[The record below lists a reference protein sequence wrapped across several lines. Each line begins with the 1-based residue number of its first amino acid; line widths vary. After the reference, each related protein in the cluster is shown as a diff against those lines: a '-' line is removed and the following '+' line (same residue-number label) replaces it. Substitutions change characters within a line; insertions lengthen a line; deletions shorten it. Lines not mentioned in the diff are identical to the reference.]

1 MPLATLTLL
10 SMLSGAPALPARYL
24 ALGDSYTIGE
34 SVAAAERWP
43 NQLVAMLREQGANL
57 ARPEIVAR
65 TGWTTGE
72 LAAALDA
79 VERGEMV
86 EMAVDE
92 HAPRPAPPY
101 QLVTL
106 LIGVNNQYRGRP
118 VEEYRAQL
126 QALVARAVAYAGGEP
141 RRVVMLSI
149 PDWGVTPFAAG
160 MGRDAANVSR
170 EIAAYNE
177 AARAVCAEAGVAF
190 IDITP
195 LTREAATRPELLA
208 SDGLHPSG
216 LDYQRWAH
224 AALPAARAALGN

>member
-160 MGRDAANVSR
+160 MGRDAANVAR
-170 EIAAYNE
+170 EIDAYNA
-177 AARAVCAEAGVAF
+177 AARTLCAEAGVAF